1 MKKFINVGAVALSA
15 TLAFASV
22 NASAGGVPVIDV
34 SNLAQAVAQVQNS
47 VQQIQS
53 LERTYNSVRGA
64 TNIGSLLNDANIRKT
79 LNRYL
84 PNGYTD
90 IYQAMQK
97 GDLGALTQ
105 VYNGVLQN
113 EKNNQNN
120 SAVTGKQRLAS
131 TMILNQANMQEMM
144 NGLNQREA
152 NIQTLLSAI
161 QQTPD
166 PKQKQDLANRL
177 AGEQASIN
185 VTMNK
190 MQVMLKINEQNE
202 KLALRQSQAET
213 QKRIWK

>member
-22 NASAGGVPVIDV
+22 NATAGGVPVIDV

-152 NIQTLLSAI
+152 NIQNLLSAI
-161 QQTPD
+161 QATPD

>member
-22 NASAGGVPVIDV
+22 NATAGGVPVIDV

-79 LNRYL
+79 LNKYL

-131 TMILNQANMQEMM
+131 TMILNQANMQAMM

-152 NIQTLLSAI
+152 NIQTLMNAI

>member
-22 NASAGGVPVIDV
+22 NATAGGVPVIDV

-120 SAVTGKQRLAS
+120 HAVTGKQRLAS